1 MPARNLAPQPLPGTI
16 PMLMSIALNKLRA
29 WRAYRE
35 TVFQLE
41 SLADRELSDLG
52 IGRRDI
58 KRLARE
64 ANDAARPGTRNHEGQ
79 VGVRP
84 NAAHLARSAG

>member
-1 MPARNLAPQPLPGTI
+1 
-16 PMLMSIALNKLRA
+16 MLMSIAMNKLRV

-41 SLADRELSDLG
+41 SLAERELLDLG

-58 KRLARE
+58 KRRARE
-64 ANDAARPGTRNHEGQ
+64 ASEAARPADGGNRSGA
-79 VGVRP
+79 VRLSGVSP
-84 NAAHLARSAG
+84 AR

>member
-1 MPARNLAPQPLPGTI
+1 
-16 PMLMSIALNKLRA
+16 MLLSIVMNKLRI

-35 TVFQLE
+35 TVYQLE

-58 KRLARE
+58 KRLAR
-64 ANDAARPGTRNHEGQ
+64 DATQPARQKLEGSAERI
-79 VGVRP
+79 GLRLSADHP
-84 NAAHLARSAG
+84 AR